1 MRVGRGV
8 LVGSL
13 VVRAE
18 EFGGV
23 EVSVLESII
32 PKNSTRE
39 EVVDPPCLLPFE
51 PQCENWVAV
60 VTFHTQNTCGLPP
73 VVGGATQHRVL
84 EIQ

>member
-23 EVSVLESII
+23 EVSVLESIQ
-32 PKNSTRE
+32 KTQKKSF
-39 EVVDPPCLLPFE
+39 VVDPPCLLFE

>member
-1 MRVGRGV
+1 VRVGRGV
-8 LVGSL
+8 WLVL
-13 VVRAE
+13 RKVLK

-23 EVSVLESII
+23 EVSVLESIQ
-32 PKNSTRE
+32 KEE
-39 EVVDPPCLLPFE
+39 EVVDPSTHPCLHFE

>member
-1 MRVGRGV
+1 V
-8 LVGSL
+8 L
-13 VVRAE
+13 
-18 EFGGV
+18 
-23 EVSVLESII
+23 
-32 PKNSTRE
+32 KNSGGSKFRSSSQE
-39 EVVDPPCLLPFE
+39 EVEKVVDPPCLLFE